1 MTNLP
6 SLIVAGIVVLICGLA
21 TAAVATTIRF
31 WLRPQW
37 RQKAT
42 AEDRLDRLAMLGFLV
57 GLAGFLLALA
67 GAIDWTLFA
76 ANWREMSAS
85 SRASRVGGGVYV
97 AGLMLWIAVAVC
109 SRPGSTIHR
118 SLRRFAGVPI
128 VAGLLLAFPFLLATY
143 GQERAVSADD
153 LGAHWW
159 SFQLLAWGAITC
171 GLLVGAIGVGAR
183 AASTRMR
190 VPSRLHDARMLTV
203 AAALIATGSLITIT
217 SMGVWKWNR
226 GNSLRHY
233 SVTDTR
239 MAESI
244 LVAAQFGKA

>member
-6 SLIVAGIVVLICGLA
+6 SLIVAGIAVLICGLA
-21 TAAVATTIRF
+21 TVRF

-37 RQKAT
+37 RPKVL
-42 AEDRLDRLAMLGFLV
+42 AEDRLDQLAMLGFLV
-57 GLAGFLLALA
+57 GLAGFLTALVA
-67 GAIDWTLFA
+67 AIDWTLLA
-76 ANWREMSAS
+76 ANWREMSAL
-85 SRASRVGGGVYV
+85 SRAARIGGGAYV
-97 AGLMLWIAVAVC
+97 AGLLLWIAVAVC
-109 SRPGSTIHR
+109 SRPGSAVQR

-159 SFQLLAWGAITC
+159 GFQLLAWGTISSGALI
-171 GLLVGAIGVGAR
+171 GAIAFGAR
-183 AASTRMR
+183 SARTRVR
-190 VPSRLHDARMLTV
+190 VLARLHHARMLAV
-203 AAALIATGSLITIT
+203 AAALIATGSLVTVT

-226 GNSLRHY
+226 GNGLRHY

-239 MAESI
+239 MAEGI
-244 LVAAQFGKA
+244 VAPRLPIA

>member
-6 SLIVAGIVVLICGLA
+6 SLIVAGFAVLICGLA
-21 TAAVATTIRF
+21 VAAVATTIRF

-37 RQKAT
+37 RPKVL
-42 AEDRLDRLAMLGFLV
+42 AEDRLDRLAMLGFLA
-57 GLAGFLLALA
+57 GLAGFLTALVA
-67 GAIDWTLFA
+67 SIDWALFA
-76 ANWREMSAS
+76 AHWREMSAV
-85 SRASRVGGGVYV
+85 SRAARVGGVYV
-97 AGLMLWIAVAVC
+97 TGLMLWIAVAVC
-109 SRPGSTIHR
+109 SRPGSAVQR

-159 SFQLLAWGAITC
+159 GFQLLAWGAISS
-171 GLLVGAIGVGAR
+171 GVLIGAIALGAR
-183 AASTRMR
+183 SASPR
-190 VPSRLHDARMLTV
+190 VRVLARLHHARILAV
-203 AAALIATGSLITIT
+203 AAALIATGSLVTIT

-226 GNSLRHY
+226 GNGLRHY

-239 MAESI
+239 MAEGI
-244 LVAAQFGKA
+244 IAPKLPVA